1 MLISE
6 PTPKLH
12 TNHSALYSYK
22 QQIDANFIW
31 GVSASAYQTEG
42 AYNVDGKGP
51 SIWDTF
57 TNNNKNKIKDKKNA
71 NIACDFY
78 SRYDDDLK
86 LMKSLGINHFRFSI
100 SWPRIMPNGT
110 GEVNPAGLGFYDR
123 LIDRCLHY
131 GITPWVTLYHWDLP
145 QSLENK
151 GGWTNR
157 QVVKWFTDYVT
168 ICVKHYGDRVK
179 NWMVMNEPMVFVGA
193 GYFLGLHAPGRRG
206 MKNFLPAIHHAVLSM
221 CEGAR
226 AIKAIDP
233 AAEVGTTFS
242 CSHIEPYRHNVEKDH
257 IAAYKVDA
265 LLNRMFIEPV
275 LGMGY
280 PVDTLKPLQNI
291 SQYILPGDEHKMR
304 FDFDFIGVQNYTRE
318 FVKHS
323 WFTPYLNARLI
334 SAPSRK
340 VPHTLMNWEVY
351 PESIYQ
357 MIKKFDA
364 YPGIKKILIT
374 ENGAAFEDL
383 HNDTLITDHM
393 RTSYLQEHIE
403 QVLRAKNE
411 GAKVDG
417 YFVWTWTDNFE
428 WAEGYLPRF
437 GLIYTD
443 FTTQKRVVKESG
455 LWYGTF
461 INQ

>member
-1 MLISE
+1 MILSG
-6 PTPKLH
+6 PKASLAKEAS
-12 TNHSALYSYK
+12 TLYAYK
-22 QQIDANFIW
+22 KQLDASFVW

-57 TNNNKNKIKDKKNA
+57 TNENKNKIKDKKNA

-78 SRYDDDLK
+78 TRYEDDLK
-86 LMKSLGINHFRFSI
+86 LMQSLGINHFRFSI
-100 SWPRIMPNGT
+100 SWSRIMPSGT
-110 GEVNPAGLGFYDR
+110 GEVNPAGIAFYDR
-123 LIDRCLHY
+123 LIDTCLRY

-145 QSLENK
+145 QALEK
-151 GGWTNR
+151 RGGWTNR
-157 QVVKWFTDYVT
+157 EVVNWFTEYTAV
-168 ICVKHYGDRVK
+168 CVKHFGDRVQH
-179 NWMVMNEPMVFVGA
+179 WMVMNEPMVFVGA

-226 AIKAIDP
+226 TIKSIYPNAT
-233 AAEVGTTFS
+233 VGTTFS
-242 CSHIEPYRHNVEKDH
+242 CSHIEPYRNLEKDH

-265 LLNRMFIEPV
+265 LLNRMFIEPT

-280 PVDTLKPLQNI
+280 PIDSLKPLQNI
-291 SQYILPGDEHKMR
+291 HQYILPGDEYKMKY
-304 FDFDFIGVQNYTRE
+304 DFDFIGVQNYTRE

-334 SAPSRK
+334 TAPNRK
-340 VPHTLMNWEVY
+340 VPHTLMNWEVF
-351 PESIYQ
+351 PESIYH
-357 MIKKFDA
+357 MIRKFDA

-374 ENGAAFEDL
+374 ENGAAFEDM
-383 HNDTLITDHM
+383 HHDSLISDHL
-393 RTSYLQEHIE
+393 RTTYLQDHIE
-403 QVLRAKNE
+403 QVLRARAE
-411 GAKVDG
+411 GSKVDG

-428 WAEGYLPRF
+428 WAEGYHPRF

-443 FTTQKRVVKESG
+443 FKSQNRIVKESG
-455 LWYGTF
+455 LWYGSF
-461 INQ
+461 VRE